1 MLTPKQLIKK
11 GAVVQNNKVI
21 FKQGL
26 IFKKTYLMFLRCPFC
41 GRRLDKLWDCPNH
54 GRQQLNEC
62 LLSLPIRIK

>member
-26 IFKKTYLMFLRCPFC
+26 VFKKTYLMFLKCPTC
-41 GRRLDKLWDCPNH
+41 GRRLNKLWDCPKH
-54 GRQQLNEC
+54 GRQELNKC
-62 LLSLPIRIK
+62 LLSLPIRLK